1 MKRLARWLLGVG
13 VVLGGAQQIN
23 AQAKADGQATI
34 YQVAVQGEAARFEVP
49 QVHLPDAAVARR
61 INRRLLAFVTSEFST
76 IDSTASPRRQ
86 LEQVA
91 RECCYDEDSK
101 TWLAGGVGLSGTSYS
116 VLLNQNYLLSF
127 EFSRDWQGLTEP
139 ATYHLTFNLRTGQLL
154 TLAEL
159 VADPPAQLEWRL
171 GLAISRRLHD
181 ELAGVVASYGDDS
194 TLIAHVAQ
202 LYGIE
207 EWSAT
212 PQAAQR
218 LYAGSGAAVDPSEYL
233 FYLTEFALR
242 PDALLLFHP
251 VGMRRLDFE
260 FLPDETYVFP
270 YARLQPRAI
279 LLPVQEA
286 ATAKK
291 KAGRKVK

>member
-1 MKRLARWLLGVG
+1 MKKLLRWLLGVG
-13 VVLGGAQQIN
+13 AVLSGAQPVN
-23 AQAKADGQATI
+23 AQANTGGQATI
-34 YQVAVQGEAARFEVP
+34 YPVAVQGEAARFAVP
-49 QVHLPDAAVARR
+49 QVRLPDAAVARR

-86 LEQVA
+86 LQQAA

-101 TWLAGGVGLSGTSYS
+101 TWWAGGQGLSGTSYG

-139 ATYHLTFNLRTGQLL
+139 ATYHLTFNLRTGRLL
-154 TLAEL
+154 TLPEL
-159 VADPPAQLEWRL
+159 VADPPAQLERRL

-181 ELAGVVASYGDDS
+181 ELAGVVASYGDS

-202 LYGIE
+202 LYGLDD
-207 EWSAT
+207 WNTS

-218 LYAGSGAAVDPSEYL
+218 LYVGSGAAIDPSESL

-251 VGMRRLDFE
+251 VGLSRLDFE

-279 LLPVQEA
+279 LQPVVEA
-286 ATAKK
+286 TRDRK
-291 KAGRKVK
+291 KAVNNHK